1 METKPKNISLKA
13 ILLSIA
19 IGIWAIVLQNVGI
32 IPTNQNVKVVN
43 SVDVSGT
50 VDVGNTVD
58 VQGSVDVGEVD
69 VNITKI
75 NGWRAA
81 NYYRYSIDGKPF
93 HALGTN

>member
-1 METKPKNISLKA
+1 MEQTKKNISLKA
-13 ILLSIA
+13 ILIVIGL
-19 IGIWAIVLQNVGI
+19 GIWVLVLQNAGI
-32 IPTNQNVKVVN
+32 IPSHQNVRVVN
-43 SVDVSGT
+43 SVDIRGT
-50 VDVGNTVD
+50 VDVGNTVG
-58 VQGSVDVGEVD
+58 VHGSVDVGEVN